1 MLFAIGVIGA
11 VIGSFVNVVSLRV
24 AKREDFI
31 HGRSYCPHC
40 HHSLCAL
47 DLLPIFSYLF
57 LRGKCRWCNQSISI
71 RYLLVEI
78 TFAILFV
85 LVAFLKQ
92 PMEVRGYFF
101 CTMCMLVALIDFDS
115 FEVDLRMLLI
125 LVIGG
130 FCFRMNSVEEA
141 MLSMMSGFILY
152 FTVYGI
158 GKWVWKEEVL
168 GMGDVYYLATL
179 GLYFSPS
186 QILFVGL
193 LSFVVAGG
201 VVIGWMMLS
210 KRNKVHEKIPFAPF
224 ISNSALLTYLF
235 SIQWI

>member
-40 HHSLCAL
+40 HHPLCAL

-57 LRGKCRWCNQSISI
+57 LRGKCRWCKQSISI

-125 LVIGG
+125 LVIGY

-141 MLSMMSGFILY
+141 MLSMMSGLVLY

-193 LSFVVAGG
+193 FSFVVAGG
-201 VVIGWMMLS
+201 VVIGWMMLY

>member
-40 HHSLCAL
+40 HHPLCAL

-57 LRGKCRWCNQSISI
+57 LRGKCRWCKQSISI

-115 FEVDLRMLLI
+115 FEVDLRI
-125 LVIGG
+125 LFILAIGG
-130 FCFRMNSVEEA
+130 FCFR
-141 MLSMMSGFILY
+141 I
-152 FTVYGI
+152 
-158 GKWVWKEEVL
+158 
-168 GMGDVYYLATL
+168 
-179 GLYFSPS
+179 
-186 QILFVGL
+186 Q
-193 LSFVVAGG
+193 
-201 VVIGWMMLS
+201 S
-210 KRNKVHEKIPFAPF
+210 KKQCYP
-224 ISNSALLTYLF
+224 
-235 SIQWI
+235 

>member
-1 MLFAIGVIGA
+1 
-11 VIGSFVNVVSLRV
+11 
-24 AKREDFI
+24 
-31 HGRSYCPHC
+31 
-40 HHSLCAL
+40 
-47 DLLPIFSYLF
+47 
-57 LRGKCRWCNQSISI
+57 
-71 RYLLVEI
+71 
-78 TFAILFV
+78 
-85 LVAFLKQ
+85 
-92 PMEVRGYFF
+92 
-101 CTMCMLVALIDFDS
+101 
-115 FEVDLRMLLI
+115 
-125 LVIGG
+125 
-130 FCFRMNSVEEA
+130 MNLVEEA
-141 MLSMMSGFILY
+141 MLSMMSGLVLY

-193 LSFVVAGG
+193 FSFVVAGG